1 MKPSVALQAHRDR
14 IRSVVESHGARNP
27 RVFGS
32 VVHGTDG
39 DSSDLDL
46 LVDPIEGRTTLLSL
60 VRIKRDI
67 EAITGVATDVLT
79 PMSLHERFRRDD
91 GPCWPKILGSAV
103 VIGEAPS
110 SS

>member
-39 DSSDLDL
+39 ETSDLDL

-67 EAITGVATDVLT
+67 EAITGVLT
-79 PMSLHERFRRDD
+79 PMSLHERFRQ
-91 GPCWPKILGSAV
+91 AV
-103 VIGEAPS
+103 LTEALPV
-110 SS
+110 